1 MVFLQTGFWEI
12 YKIFKEEL
20 VFILLKLFQK
30 IEEERI
36 LSISFYK
43 ASIILIANADTETTA
58 TTTNYRPI
66 SLINIGAEVLC
77 KILASR
83 IKQ

>member
-1 MVFLQTGFWEI
+1 M
-12 YKIFKEEL
+12 
-20 VFILLKLFQK
+20 FILLKLFQK

-43 ASIILIANADTETTA
+43 ASIILIANGDKETTA

-66 SLINIGAEVLC
+66 SLINIGAKVLR
-77 KILASR
+77 KVLASG
-83 IKQ
+83 IKRR

>member
-1 MVFLQTGFWEI
+1 M
-12 YKIFKEEL
+12 
-20 VFILLKLFQK
+20 
-30 IEEERI
+30 

-43 ASIILIANADTETTA
+43 VSIILIAHADKET

-66 SLINIGAEVLC
+66 TLINIGAKVPYI
-77 KILASR
+77 ILASG

>member
-1 MVFLQTGFWEI
+1 MFFLQTSFGEV

-30 IEEERI
+30 IEEERM

-43 ASIILIANADTETTA
+43 ASIILIANADKETTA
-58 TTTNYRPI
+58 TTK
-66 SLINIGAEVLC
+66 L
-77 KILASR
+77 
-83 IKQ
+83 